1 MGTEA
6 HGSSDGRRGVPGWVA
21 DLARRRR
28 QASELR
34 SAISLVGSAAAD
46 LGWGTR
52 PDVRVLPDGRLW
64 LDELETAVT
73 AAEVYQA
80 ARHLVAA
87 QLRAVA
93 ETTGRPVGEV
103 AGPWLL
109 TLHTNEA
116 MVSLDL
122 ADDDL
127 EDDALEDDAA

>member
-6 HGSSDGRRGVPGWVA
+6 SRDDTGGRQGAAGWA
-21 DLARRRR
+21 AALARRER

-34 SAISLVGSAAAD
+34 AAISLVGSAAAD
-46 LGWGTR
+46 LGWGAR

-64 LDELETAVT
+64 LDEMEVAVT

-80 ARHLVAA
+80 ARHLIAA
-87 QLRAVA
+87 QVGTIA
-93 ETTGRPVGEV
+93 EQAGTSVGAV

-116 MVSLDL
+116 MVALDV
-122 ADDDL
+122 DVPR
-127 EDDALEDDAA
+127 EDVA